1 MRSVNKPLLYISFFL
16 YFSLLVWIVIF
27 KCNLY
32 IPVSES
38 MIILPTK
45 PFIERILS
53 GFSGIERIPR
63 MLRDIDFWRNII
75 IFIPLGAY
83 LPLIS
88 RRVRLLSGTLIAFLI
103 SLSFEISQA
112 ITCIGGFT
120 LEDLFTNTVGFIIGY
135 IIFKLIVNRLPE
147 GVINIINVA
156 IIVIAAPIFLYATYN
171 TAVSWEIYTLE
182 YYHEYYHK

>member
-38 MIILPTK
+38 MIIMPTK
-45 PFIERILS
+45 PLIERISLS
-53 GFSGIERIPR
+53 LPTIERIKN
-63 MLRDIDFWRNII
+63 MMRDIDFWRNII
-75 IFIPLGAY
+75 IFIPLGIY

-103 SLSFEISQA
+103 SLSFEISQVF
-112 ITCIGGFT
+112 TCIGGFT
-120 LEDLFTNTVGFIIGY
+120 LEDLFSNTVGFLIGY
-135 IIFKLIVNRLPE
+135 IIFKVAMNRLPE
-147 GVINIINVA
+147 GVINIINIA
-156 IIVIAAPIFLYATYN
+156 IIVIATPIFLYATYN
-171 TAVSWEIYTLE
+171 TAVNWEIYTLE

>member
-1 MRSVNKPLLYISFFL
+1 MRSLNKLLLYISFFL
-16 YFSLLVWIVIF
+16 YFGLLVWIVIF

-38 MIILPTK
+38 MIILPK
-45 PFIERILS
+45 IPLWERIS
-53 GFSGIERIPR
+53 KGFFSFSIGRIPN

-75 IFIPLGAY
+75 IFIPFGIY
-83 LPLIS
+83 LPLIKT
-88 RRVRLLSGTLIAFLI
+88 RVRLLSGALIAFLV
-103 SLSFEISQA
+103 SLSFEFSQA

-135 IIFKLIVNRLPE
+135 IIFKLIVNRLPG

-156 IIVIAAPIFLYATYN
+156 IILIATPIFLRAVYN
-171 TAVSWEIYTLE
+171 TYTNWEIYTI
-182 YYHEYYHK
+182 EYYHKS